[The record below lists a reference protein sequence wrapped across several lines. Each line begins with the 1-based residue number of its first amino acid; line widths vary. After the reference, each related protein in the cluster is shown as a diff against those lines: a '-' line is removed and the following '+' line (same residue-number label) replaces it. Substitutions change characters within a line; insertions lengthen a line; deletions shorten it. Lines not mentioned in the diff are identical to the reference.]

1 MALTMPEEATD
12 PVDAIVQELEAAEY
26 RPDAAL
32 RRAVVHADGIAPAVI
47 ALVEKAAEG
56 IYLFPKQ
63 QRLFFWGIHVLA
75 AARHTT
81 LYQPLL
87 RLLHLGRAEYLDDL
101 FDDALTGT
109 LPRVL
114 ISIFDGD
121 AAPLFELCALKS
133 ADEYLRWGLFEA
145 IARLT
150 FDGAIPRPTT
160 VEFLSRFE
168 RENLADPGDAVW
180 EGWQDAIALLGI
192 AELHDRVRATWRDE
206 RNPCEPSDQEI
217 IEEWFARSLA
227 LAPGDPELFNRHGR
241 KPIDDPAEALAWT
254 ASESPEK
261 ESNPFGPDPAADI
274 ALQGYEIRWLSG
286 FLDSSKVPETTMT
299 MEWVDGLFCAL
310 NVGPSAP
317 PSEFMPLI
325 WNPEDEAEPDD
336 GPTYDSAEQV
346 EYVVGLLNR
355 HWNTIARRLDAGS
368 PHWPALEC
376 QPDELD
382 ARYWAGGF
390 IRGVAMRAQIWGTR
404 TDNEFVKAF
413 LDLIVMLG
421 MDEEHLH
428 ESDIDFELREKL
440 VDALP
445 IQLVRIHHLWHGH
458 EDPFPP
464 PTSTQY
470 EGRKVGRNEP
480 CPCGSGK
487 KFKRCCGSPT
497 SSFH

>member
-1 MALTMPEEATD
+1 MALALPEQATD
-12 PVDAIVQELEAAEY
+12 PVAAIIQELEAAEY
-26 RPDAAL
+26 RPDAVL
-32 RRAVVHADGIAPAVI
+32 RRAVEHADSIAPSVI

-56 IYLFPKQ
+56 IYLLPKQ
-63 QRLFFWGIHVLA
+63 QRLLFWGLHVLA
-75 AARHTT
+75 AARCTA
-81 LYQPLL
+81 LYRPLL
-87 RLLHLGRAEYLDDL
+87 RLLGLDRAEYLDDL
-101 FDDALTGT
+101 FGNALTES

-114 ISIFDGD
+114 ISTFDGD
-121 AAPLFELCALKS
+121 AAPLFELCSQKS
-133 ADEYLRWGLFEA
+133 ADEHLRWGVFDA

-168 RENLADPGDAVW
+168 RENLANPGEAAW

-192 AELHDRVRATWRDE
+192 EELHDRVRATWRDE
-206 RNPCEPSDQEI
+206 RSLTEPSDQEI
-217 IEEWFARSLA
+217 IEERFARALA
-227 LAPGDPELFNRHGR
+227 LAPGDPELFNHHGR
-241 KPIDDPAEALAWT
+241 QPIDDPAEALAWT

-261 ESNPFGPDPAADI
+261 ESTPFGPEPAADI
-274 ALQGYEIRWLSG
+274 ALQAFEIRWLSG
-286 FLDSSKVPETTMT
+286 FLISSKVPETALTL
-299 MEWVDGLFCAL
+299 ESIDGLFCAL

-317 PSEFMPLI
+317 SSEYMPVI
-325 WNPEDEAEPDD
+325 WNPEDDADPND
-336 GPTYDSAEQV
+336 GPTYDSPEQA

-355 HWNTIARRLDAGS
+355 YWNSIARRLDAGS
-368 PHWPALEC
+368 PHWPVLER

-390 IRGVAMRAQIWGTR
+390 LLGVSTRAQVWETR
-404 TDNEFVKAF
+404 KGNEFVMAF
-413 LDLIVMLG
+413 LQMIVTLG
-421 MDEEHLH
+421 MNEEDLH
-428 ESDIDFELREKL
+428 ENEIDLEIREKL

-445 IQLVRIHHLWHGH
+445 IQLVRIYHLWHGR

-464 PTSTQY
+464 PTPTRY
-470 EGRKVGRNEP
+470 EDRKVGRNEL

>member
-1 MALTMPEEATD
+1 MALTLPEEATD
-12 PVDAIVQELEAAEY
+12 PVAAVIQELEAAEY
-26 RPDAAL
+26 RPDAVL

-56 IYLFPKQ
+56 IYLLPKQ
-63 QRLFFWGIHVLA
+63 QRLFFWGLHVVA
-75 AARHTT
+75 AARCTT

-87 RLLHLGRAEYLDDL
+87 RLLRLDRAEYLDVL
-101 FDDALTGT
+101 FGNALTES
-109 LPRVL
+109 LPRVI
-114 ISIFDGD
+114 ISVFDGD
-121 AAPLFELCALKS
+121 ATPLFELCSQKS
-133 ADEYLRWGLFEA
+133 ADEYLRWGVFEA

-150 FDGAIPRPTT
+150 SDGAIPRPMT

-168 RENLADPGDAVW
+168 RENLADPGEAAW
-180 EGWQDAIALLGI
+180 EGWQDAIALLGVE
-192 AELHDRVRATWRDE
+192 ELRDRVRATWRDE
-206 RNPCEPSDQEI
+206 RSPSEPSDQEI

-227 LAPGDPELFNRHGR
+227 PSDPELFDCDGR

-254 ASESPEK
+254 ASESPERK
-261 ESNPFGPDPAADI
+261 QEDNPFGPDPAADI
-274 ALQGYEIRWLSG
+274 ALQEYEIRWLSG
-286 FLDSSKVPETTMT
+286 FLDSSKVPETTLT
-299 MEWVDGLFCAL
+299 LEWVDGLFCAL

-317 PSEFMPLI
+317 PSEYMPVI

-336 GPTYDSAEQV
+336 GPCYDSAEQA
-346 EYVVGLLNR
+346 EHVVGLLNR
-355 HWNTIARRLDAGS
+355 QWNTIARRLDAGS

-376 QPDELD
+376 QPEELD

-390 IRGVAMRAQIWGTR
+390 IRGVAMRANVWGTR
-404 TDNEFVKAF
+404 KDNEYVMAF
-413 LDLIVMLG
+413 LQMMVTLG
-421 MDEEHLH
+421 MTEKDLSK
-428 ESDIDFELREKL
+428 SDIDFELREKL

-445 IQLVRIHHLWHGH
+445 IQLVRMHHLWHGR

-464 PTSTQY
+464 PTSTRY
-470 EGRKVGRNEP
+470 EGRKIGRNEP